1 MKNYIEGAPLNDSD
15 INNITPE
22 MQKQLGVKVAE
33 FVAWMDT
40 DPWHLLDD
48 TYGGYENYLGLMW
61 HLQDGYEMAKSCE
74 TERNWIIGHQDLYP
88 DGNLIFKDNELIGVI
103 DFGNTGL
110 STPESELRHLA
121 IYGNEVLE
129 PSIRTLEERTDYK
142 IDKEYVSL
150 LADLQNFVNVVFRA
164 SRSRRGIGYD
174 LRLNY
179 LQERYPN
186 FELPDLMR

>member
-1 MKNYIEGAPLNDSD
+1 
-15 INNITPE
+15 
-22 MQKQLGVKVAE
+22 
-33 FVAWMDT
+33 
-40 DPWHLLDD
+40 
-48 TYGGYENYLGLMW
+48 
-61 HLQDGYEMAKSCE
+61 MAKSCE

>member
-1 MKNYIEGAPLNDSD
+1 
-15 INNITPE
+15 
-22 MQKQLGVKVAE
+22 
-33 FVAWMDT
+33 MDT
-40 DPWHLLDD
+40 DPRHLLDD
-48 TYGGYENYLGLMW
+48 TYEGYENYLGLMW

-88 DGNLIFKDNELIGVI
+88 DGNLIFKDNELIG
-103 DFGNTGL
+103 D
-110 STPESELRHLA
+110 
-121 IYGNEVLE
+121 EVLE
-129 PSIRTLEERTDYK
+129 PAIRTLEERTDYK

>member
-1 MKNYIEGAPLNDSD
+1 
-15 INNITPE
+15 
-22 MQKQLGVKVAE
+22 
-33 FVAWMDT
+33 MDT

-48 TYGGYENYLGLMW
+48 TYEGYENYLGLMW

-129 PSIRTLEERTDYK
+129 PAIRTLEERTDYK

>member
-1 MKNYIEGAPLNDSD
+1 
-15 INNITPE
+15 
-22 MQKQLGVKVAE
+22 
-33 FVAWMDT
+33 
-40 DPWHLLDD
+40 
-48 TYGGYENYLGLMW
+48 MW

-74 TERNWIIGHQDLYP
+74 TERSWMIGHQDLRP
-88 DGNLIFKDNELIGVI
+88 DGNLIFKDNELVGVI

-121 IYGNEVLE
+121 VYGDEVLE
-129 PSIRTLEERTDYK
+129 PAIRTLEERTDYK

-150 LADLQNFVNVVFRA
+150 LADLQTFVNVVFRA
-164 SRSRRGIGYD
+164 SRSRRGTGYD